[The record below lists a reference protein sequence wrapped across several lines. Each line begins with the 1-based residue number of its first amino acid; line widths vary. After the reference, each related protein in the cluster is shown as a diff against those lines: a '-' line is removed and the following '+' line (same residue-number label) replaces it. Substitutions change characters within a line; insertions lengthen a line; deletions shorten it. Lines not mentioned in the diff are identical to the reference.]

1 VLCEVKTAVLSDR
14 RCSHGFL
21 NSNSFGWCAYGTLDL
36 VAAAIPKASV
46 LALGS
51 QAQGKG
57 PVVRA
62 LENLPKQIS

>member
-1 VLCEVKTAVLSDR
+1 LGYLPFLSATNAL
-14 RCSHGFL
+14 SGKVATQEGQPIP
-21 NSNSFGWCAYGTLDL
+21 S
-36 VAAAIPKASV
+36 AAAIPKASV